1 VFHLKSLGPACAGTN
16 ADARPDEKCAA
27 DRAPASTLALGLKG
41 MIGGLADDPCWGAE
55 RIDSRRSVSAQADDA
70 DRANTRNC
78 DDSNPEV
85 ILFV

>member
-1 VFHLKSLGPACAGTN
+1 
-16 ADARPDEKCAA
+16 
-27 DRAPASTLALGLKG
+27 LGLKG

>member
-1 VFHLKSLGPACAGTN
+1 MPTLAGMKN
-16 ADARPDEKCAA
+16 APPI
-27 DRAPASTLALGLKG
+27 APRQSTLALGRKG

-78 DDSNPEV
+78 GDSNPEA